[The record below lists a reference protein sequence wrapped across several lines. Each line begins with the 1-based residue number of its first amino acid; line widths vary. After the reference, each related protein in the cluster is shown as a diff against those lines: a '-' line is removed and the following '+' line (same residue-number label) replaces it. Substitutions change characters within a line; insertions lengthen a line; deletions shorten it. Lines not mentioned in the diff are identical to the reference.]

1 MTKRVVTAVL
11 AMGFSMCVQAFELE
25 PRTNEENVRLL
36 ETYCGGCHSVP
47 SPSLLPKK
55 SWPSVVDIMAELAE
69 QKLGREFI
77 PAEDL
82 HYIKS
87 IYYGSSAE
95 NLSVLPYIDQ
105 FHSNVQLSSKII
117 GSLSS
122 IPQILDIQTVD
133 LGRSADHS
141 FLVCDGEQGKVI
153 LLEANTKEN
162 IEWHETVLADIELPI
177 TTRVLDFTGNG
188 RLDILVAALGEL
200 PPTGNLVGK
209 IYVLLQS
216 SDGQFTQHE
225 LLAGLGRVTD
235 VQALDLN
242 NSGHLDLVISV
253 FGGGDVGEVFWME
266 NMGNGNYQKHELL
279 TLSGSLNIT
288 PVDLN
293 GDGRMDL
300 VSFVA
305 QEHETIIAFINQ
317 GRGQFDRLDIL
328 SAGHP
333 LFGGTS
339 MTVEDLNQDGRP
351 DIVFTNGDAF
361 DTQPDPKPY
370 HGVQWLEN
378 KGNLKFAVH
387 DIGRFYG
394 AAKVAVGDMNDDGHL
409 DIVASS
415 WHNYWEDD
423 KRQSLIW
430 FENDGTEQ
438 FRARPISN
446 DHRGLVPVKLV
457 DLTGNGRLDIVT
469 GVFRMDILKDI
480 PAGNTAPDSRARK
493 GVDHEPGARLL
504 WFKNEQASD

>member
-1 MTKRVVTAVL
+1 MTKRALTALLVV
-11 AMGFSMCVQAFELE
+11 GFSISAQAFELE
-25 PRTNEENVRLL
+25 PRTNEENIQLL

-55 SWPSVVDIMAELAE
+55 SWPSVVDIMADLADK
-69 QKLGREFI
+69 KLGRQFI

-82 HYIKS
+82 HYIKA

-95 NLSVLPYIDQ
+95 NLPVLPYIDQ
-105 FHSNVQLSSKII
+105 FHPNVQLSSETI

-122 IPQILDIQTVD
+122 IPQILDIKTVD
-133 LGRSADHS
+133 LGRSSDHS
-141 FLVCDGEQGKVI
+141 FLVCDGEKGEVI
-153 LLEANTKEN
+153 LLEANAKES
-162 IEWHETVLADIELPI
+162 IEWQETVLADIELPI

-188 RLDILVAALGEL
+188 RLDILVAGLGEL

-209 IYVLLQS
+209 IYVLLQDS
-216 SDGQFTQHE
+216 GGQFTKHE
-225 LLAGLGRVTD
+225 LMDDLGRVTD

-266 NMGNGNYQKHELL
+266 NMGNGDYQKRELL

-339 MTVEDLNQDGRP
+339 MIVEDLNQDGRP
-351 DIVFTNGDAF
+351 DIIFTNGDAF

-415 WHNYWEDD
+415 WHNYWGDD

-430 FENDGTEQ
+430 FENDGAEQ

-446 DHRGLVPVKLV
+446 DHRGLVPVNLV

-469 GVFRMDILKDI
+469 GAFRMDILKDLT
-480 PAGNTAPDSRARK
+480 AGNTASGSRARK
-493 GVDHEPGARLL
+493 DDHEPGARLL
-504 WFKNEQASD
+504 WFKNEQAAD